1 MNEAEEIK
9 IEEEPLDNDQNLD
22 EDQANGEEE
31 KDWSE
36 EFKVASDELIETVKK
51 LFHEAGVRRIVVK
64 TKEDRV
70 LIELPVV
77 LGVAGIII
85 LPAALTAL
93 ALIAAVITECSIVV
107 ERVEKEPEVE
117 EAEA

>member
-9 IEEEPLDNDQNLD
+9 IEEEPLDDDQNLD

-70 LIELPVV
+70 LLELPVV

-85 LPAALTAL
+85 LPAALSAL
-93 ALIAAVITECSIVV
+93 ALIAAVVTECSIVV
-107 ERVEKEPEVE
+107 ERVEKEPEIE

>member
-9 IEEEPLDNDQNLD
+9 IDEEMLDDD
-22 EDQANGEEE
+22 SGSEESE
-31 KDWSE
+31 GKDWSE
-36 EFKVASDELIETVKK
+36 EFKVAGDELVVTVKK
-51 LFHEAGVRRIVVK
+51 LFKEAGVRRILVK

-70 LIELPVV
+70 LFELPVV
-77 LGVAGIII
+77 IGVAGIVV

-93 ALIAAVITECSIVV
+93 ALIAAMVTECSIVV
-107 ERVEKEPEVE
+107 ERAEKEPEVE

>member
-1 MNEAEEIK
+1 MNDAEEIK
-9 IEEEPLDNDQNLD
+9 IEEEDLDD
-22 EDQANGEEE
+22 EQENGETEE

-36 EFKVASDELIETVKK
+36 EFKVAGDELVETVKR
-51 LFHEAGVRRIVVK
+51 LFNEVGVRRIVVK
-64 TKEDRV
+64 TKDDRV
-70 LIELPVV
+70 LLELPVV

-85 LPAALTAL
+85 LPAALSAV
-93 ALIAAVITECSIVV
+93 ALIAAVITECSIIV

>member
-9 IEEEPLDNDQNLD
+9 IEEENLD
-22 EDQANGEEE
+22 EDQANGEAEE

-36 EFKVASDELIETVKK
+36 EFKVASDDLIETVKK

-85 LPAALTAL
+85 LPAALSAL